1 MRHYEHDGPG
11 ARVVLPPSGRREIM
25 GRAYEHLVLVALVSL
40 FVILGM
46 TSSYKQSSLA
56 QTTPPPKPNII
67 FILTDDMRK
76 DDLTDTYMPQTTTEL
91 VKKGMSFQNAFVSN
105 PLCCPSR
112 ATIMRGQYG
121 HNTKIWF
128 NTNIF
133 DPDPNVR
140 DGGWLGYNGNGYEED
155 NVATHLTAAGYTTGF
170 FGKYLN
176 GYVADTDNTPPPGWD
191 DWFAF
196 KTLHYY
202 GYDVND
208 NGTIKHFGSKNS
220 DYSTD
225 VLKGQVQDF
234 IRANAGQ
241 SKPFFAYV
249 APYAPHDPARPAP
262 RDQNTF
268 NGIKAPRAPISFNEA
283 DVSDKP
289 PWIQS
294 LRRLTSDDIANID
307 KRHENR
313 IESLQAVDD
322 LVGAVV
328 STLGE
333 KPGVLSNTYI
343 VFTSDNGF
351 HHGEHRIRQGKARP
365 YEESVRVP
373 LVISGPSVAAGSTT
387 DNLVLNTDYFPT
399 FMDLAEAGAQ
409 TPPYVDGRSLRP
421 VLTGPAPSSWRTAI
435 LIEGRGSGSD
445 PEIEVDRN
453 YNAVRTSTGKYIEY
467 EGGFR
472 ELYDLTPGTPPP
484 PGADPNEVTNT
495 YYSADSTVP
504 PRPDLKARLD
514 ALRDC
519 HTDDPT
525 TPDIDESCQAAEG
538 GSK

>member
-1 MRHYEHDGPG
+1 
-11 ARVVLPPSGRREIM
+11 
-25 GRAYEHLVLVALVSL
+25 
-40 FVILGM
+40 M
-46 TSSYKQSSLA
+46 TASYKQSSLA
-56 QTTPPPKPNII
+56 QTVPPKPNII
-67 FILTDDMRK
+67 FILADDMRK
-76 DDLTDTYMPQTTTEL
+76 DDLNPTYMPQTTKEL

-121 HNTKIWF
+121 HNTDIWF

-140 DGGWLGYNGNGYEED
+140 DGGWLGYNGNGYEAD
-155 NVATHLTAAGYTTGF
+155 NVATHLHDPAAGYTTGF

-176 GYVADTDNTPPPGWD
+176 GYVGATDNTPPPGWD
-191 DWFAF
+191 RWFAF

-208 NGTIKHFGSKNS
+208 NGRIIHFGSKS
-220 DYSTD
+220 TDYSTD
-225 VLKGQVQDF
+225 VLNAQVQDF

-249 APYAPHDPARPAP
+249 APYAPHAPSTPAP
-262 RDQNTF
+262 RHKNTF
-268 NGIKAPRAPISFNEA
+268 NGLKAPRLPSFNEA

-289 PWIQS
+289 DWIKS
-294 LRRLTSDDIANID
+294 LRKLTSDDIANINQ
-307 KRHENR
+307 RHENR

-343 VFTSDNGF
+343 VFTSDNGW

-373 LVISGPSVAAGSTT
+373 LVIRGPDAVAPATPVVQPDSST
-387 DNLVLNTDYFPT
+387 DKLVLNTDYFPT
-399 FMDLAEAGAQ
+399 FTDLAGVT
-409 TPPYVDGRSLRP
+409 TPEYVDGRSLRP
-421 VLTGPAPSSWRTAI
+421 VLEGGATTWRTAI
-435 LIEGRGSGSD
+435 LIEGRGNGSD

-453 YNAVRTSTGKYIEY
+453 YNAVRESTSTSTRKYIEY

-472 ELYDLTPGTPPP
+472 ELYDLTPGPPSV
-484 PGADPNEVTNT
+484 DPFELTNT
-495 YYSADSTVP
+495 YYSADPTVA
-504 PRPDLKARLD
+504 PRPELKTRLD
-514 ALRDC
+514 ALRGC
-519 HTDDPT
+519 QPQDDPT
-525 TPDIDESCQAAEG
+525 TPEVETPCQTAEDG
-538 GSK
+538 P